1 MMVIFNMLST
11 VNDTPHNVAI
21 KQVGS
26 NGYASDLFSADTW
39 L

>member
-1 MMVIFNMLST
+1 MMVTLNMLIT
-11 VNDTPHNVAI
+11 VNDTPHNVEI

-26 NGYASDLFSADTW
+26 NGMASDLFSADTW